1 MPNLPDKKPR
11 EETIVNENVSVLL
24 DQLLKAE
31 DPATIGIRRILR
43 HKVDEANA
51 FPFKSVELE
60 SFDAAAAA
68 ADKPGAK
75 RGKDPHIFT
84 EQERSYLELEKRV
97 RETERALSQEKIAG
111 KRAAADN
118 FEKGKAEG
126 FAAGEKAGHDKA
138 KAVFDAEIAKL
149 KDQTEAY
156 FKQLEDSKS
165 AMLHGLEH
173 VLLRLCLELTKKI
186 VSCELTTSRELI
198 TATIKKALSMIADRE
213 NILIRVSPGDMET
226 ASGNKDFLS
235 SVTERLERV
244 RIEEDARISK
254 GGCIIESNSGM
265 VDARLGVQLEE
276 VAAMI
281 EKIWESADMAG

>member
-1 MPNLPDKKPR
+1 MATTPPKAQQSQ
-11 EETIVNENVSVLL
+11 ETIVNENVSVLL

-51 FPFKSVELE
+51 FPLKTPQME
-60 SFDAAAAA
+60 SFEPS
-68 ADKPGAK
+68 DKPGPG
-75 RGKDPHIFT
+75 GKHGKNSHIFT

-97 RETERALSQEKIAG
+97 REVERTLTQERLAG
-111 KRAAADN
+111 KRAVADN

-126 FAAGEKAGHDKA
+126 FAAGEKSGHDKA

-149 KDQTEAY
+149 KEQMAKY
-156 FKQLEDSKS
+156 LKQMEDTKKT
-165 AMLHGLEH
+165 MINGLEH
-173 VLLRLCLELTKKI
+173 ILLRFCMELTKKI
-186 VSCELTTSRELI
+186 VSCELETNKEII
-198 TATIKKALSMIADRE
+198 TATIKRALAMISDRE
-213 NILIRVSPGDMET
+213 NILIRVSPGDMEA

-235 SVTERLERV
+235 SVTERLENV

-254 GGCIIESNSGM
+254 GGCIIESNSGL

-276 VAAMI
+276 VEALV
-281 EKIWESADMAG
+281 EKAWESGDMS